1 MLLLVLHVATNLP
14 PLGVGKREMAD
25 DERAPLL
32 ESNRYEGR
40 EHGSAPGVSDRRLN
54 KLVRQDDEAASI
66 VKSHVSVSEQ
76 KLADS
81 AVGERLPYNDY
92 TTIDWLHD
100 LVSLPLSTVQKNVKK
115 ELLRR
120 SIGQRLISSPIHSR
134 PTRYSLQVSKPSR

>member
-1 MLLLVLHVATNLP
+1 
-14 PLGVGKREMAD
+14 MAD

-32 ESNRYEGR
+32 ETNGPEER
-40 EHGSAPGVSDRRLN
+40 ENGSAPAVSDPRLN

-100 LVSLPLSTVQKNVKK
+100 LVSLPLSTVRENYKK
-115 ELLRR
+115 DLLRH

-134 PTRYSLQVSKPSR
+134 PTRDSLQVPKPSG